1 MFFILKLEKY
11 ILSPFQ
17 NKYKSLKSK
26 LFFNYPKRR
35 RTEIT
40 SKHDGDFCCL
50 NFFIRLKQK
59 NKLESHKNLCENKD
73 FWNIVISSE
82 YTKIK
87 NTICYLCRSSIFDRK
102 E

>member
-1 MFFILKLEKY
+1 MFFILKLKKY

-17 NKYKSLKSK
+17 NKTKSLKSK

-50 NFFIRLKQK
+50 NFLHLFKTKKQ
-59 NKLESHKNLCENKD
+59 
-73 FWNIVISSE
+73 
-82 YTKIK
+82 T
-87 NTICYLCRSSIFDRK
+87 
-102 E
+102 

>member
-1 MFFILKLEKY
+1 MFFILKLKKY

-17 NKYKSLKSK
+17 NKNKSLKNK
-26 LFFNYPKRR
+26 LFFNYPKWR

-40 SKHDGDFCCL
+40 SRHDADFCCL
-50 NFFIRLKQK
+50 NFLHSFKTE

-82 YTKIK
+82 YTEILEFYQYQK
-87 NTICYLCRSSIFDRK
+87 SD
-102 E
+102 